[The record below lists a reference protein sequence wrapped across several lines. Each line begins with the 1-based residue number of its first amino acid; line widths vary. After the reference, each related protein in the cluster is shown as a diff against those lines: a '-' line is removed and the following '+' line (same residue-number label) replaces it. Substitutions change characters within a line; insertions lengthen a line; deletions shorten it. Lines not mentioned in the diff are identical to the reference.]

1 MPEEK
6 REKSSAA
13 QRDKGAAKAEG
24 KERDIR
30 RTFKILREV

>member
-1 MPEEK
+1 MPEEE
-6 REKSSAA
+6 REKSGTA

-24 KERDIR
+24 KERNIR